1 MYLAPGAVG
10 YASSMV
16 LPGARQHD
24 LPPVDEYVVEPE
36 TRTEMIDGHI
46 VYVSPASP
54 PHAALHAGLDY
65 VLRAHVASGYESTS
79 DMLTRTSERWNF
91 AADAAVYKEGTDPA
105 TGHRYLEELAFEVK
119 HKQSWSKLTARA
131 KQLAGRGVRRVFAI
145 CVSSKK
151 EGGED
156 VLVKAGPVMEW
167 MPGADRWTEGDWQ
180 ELHEDAVIEDPCLH
194 SPIRVRALLDAAE
207 AKRAVVRA
215 LLAEEHPD
223 MMEAQGAAELRG
235 YQRGSAEVLREAVID
250 LCEALAIELTPARR
264 ARIAALDANM
274 DVQGLRALRDHI
286 KAHRRW
292 DEE

>member
-16 LPGARQHD
+16 LPEAGHDD

-36 TRTEMIDGHI
+36 TRTEMIDGRI
-46 VYVSPASP
+46 VHVSPASW

-65 VLRAHVASGYESTS
+65 VLRAHVAPGYGSTS

-91 AADAAVYKEGTDPA
+91 AADAAVCKEGTDLA
-105 TGHRYLEELAFEVK
+105 TGRRYLEELAFEVK
-119 HKQSWSKLTARA
+119 HKQSWPDITARA

-151 EGGED
+151 QGGED
-156 VLVKAGPVMEW
+156 VLVQAGPVMEW
-167 MPGADRWTEGDWQ
+167 MPGEDRWAEGHWQ
-180 ELHEDAVIEDPCLH
+180 ELEEDAVIEDPCLH
-194 SPIRVRALLDAAE
+194 SPVRVRALLDAVE
-207 AKRAVVRA
+207 AKRAVARA

-223 MMEAQGAAELRG
+223 LMEAQQAAERRG
-235 YQRGSAEVLREAVID
+235 YQQGSAEAIADLRKAIED
-250 LCEALAIELTPARR
+250 MCELLAIELTPARR
-264 ARIAALDANM
+264 ARMEALDAP
-274 DVQGLRALRDHI
+274 GLRALREQI

-292 DEE
+292 DE